1 MTSFADFSADF
12 FQRYFEL
19 HPTEAI
25 HYGIEGHDH
34 RLMDY
39 TDEAYR
45 EDIAF
50 AADALKRLREVSVK
64 GLNRDETIDYALLE
78 GRLTLDNYEFHK
90 EDHRLKSPEQYLS
103 VPHFYILTVRPT
115 NDLMGNLLARLET
128 STGVIDQGI
137 NNLSRP
143 EANPPR
149 LWTEMAVESAKGGV
163 SFLDNLENIPNVKN
177 AVTDAPRFRAAV
189 AKAKAAIERYRDF
202 LQRDLLPRSRGV
214 YAVGPEHYH
223 LLLKKRH
230 FLSHDAAGLLA
241 LGEKLFDETKKELTA
256 LAEKIA
262 PGKSVGEAARKIQ
275 EGHPAADELLA
286 VYRKAMEAAR
296 KFVREKQLVSFPSRE
311 ELRVVYT
318 PEFQRHE
325 IPFAAYL
332 SPSPKDPEQ
341 IGYYYV
347 TPVDDDDLLREHNW
361 TGLENTSVHESYPG
375 HHLQFT
381 VANSIGAAC
390 TLPRLMNESSV
401 FYEGWAL
408 YCEQLMQEQG
418 FLKTEEHRFVML
430 KDRLWRALRIIID
443 VKTQSGRMTYDEAAD
458 LMVHELQ
465 FPRPQAEADLNWY
478 SQSPSV
484 PMGYA
489 LGWSIINRLREQ
501 ERNKLGTSFDLRRFH
516 DRLLSAGSISLP
528 LVEKR
533 HFGEA

>member
-1 MTSFADFSADF
+1 MTAFSDFCGDF
-12 FQRYFEL
+12 FKKYFDL
-19 HPTEAI
+19 HPTEAVN
-25 HYGIEGHDH
+25 YGVEGYDH
-34 RLMDY
+34 LLNDY
-39 TDEAYR
+39 SDEAYG
-45 EDIAF
+45 EEKAF
-50 AADALKRLREVSVK
+50 AEESLKKLRQVSVK
-64 GLNRDETIDYALLE
+64 GLTRDETIDYALLE
-78 GRLTLDNYEFHK
+78 GRLTIENYEFNK
-90 EDHRLKSPEQYLS
+90 EDYRLKWPELPLPIQ
-103 VPHFYILTVRPT
+103 HIYILTVRPT
-115 NDLMGNLLARLET
+115 NDIIGNITSRLER
-128 STGVIDQGI
+128 SPAVINQGI
-137 NNLSRP
+137 ANLSRP

-149 LWTEMAVESAKGGV
+149 LWSEMAIEAAKGGIT
-163 SFLDNLENIPNVKN
+163 FLCDLPNHPKVKQ
-177 AVTDAPRFRAAV
+177 ALKDPLRF
-189 AKAKAAIERYRDF
+189 KAALEKSKRVIDDF
-202 LQRDLLPRSRGV
+202 REFLERDLLPRSHGT
-214 YAVGPEHYH
+214 YAVGEEHYH

-230 FLSHDAAGLLA
+230 FLNQDAQGLLA
-241 LGEKLFDETKKELTA
+241 MGESLFGKTKKELET
-256 LAEKIA
+256 LTEEIA
-262 PGKSVGEAARKIQ
+262 PGKSIEELALKIQ
-275 EGHPAADELLA
+275 ENHPPSDGLLPA
-286 VYRKAMEAAR
+286 YKKAMEAAR
-296 KFVREKQLVSFPSRE
+296 KFVGEKRLVSFPLRE
-311 ELRVVYT
+311 DLRVVYT

-347 TPVDDDDLLREHNW
+347 TPVTEDDLLREHNW

-381 VANSIGAAC
+381 VANSIPQAS

-418 FLKTEEHRFVML
+418 FLKTGEHRFVML

-443 VKTQSGRMTYDEAAD
+443 VKTQTGKMSYEEAAD
-458 LMVHELQ
+458 LMVRELH

-489 LGWSIINRLREQ
+489 LGWSIINRLRER
-501 ERNKLGTSFDLRRFH
+501 ERERLGSRFDIREFH

-533 HFGEA
+533 HFSE